1 MLDIARIY
9 LFSSENK
16 DKYCLRPLERVLAD
30 FGQVSSVSIDKMCS
44 EVEQFSTDRLPLAV
58 FSSLSAFYVAKFIR
72 GERSFI
78 ALGIEHGA
86 APFKGYT
93 YDPHFLNYDC
103 YISPTEMWAERLRL
117 LYPESADKFSASAYP
132 RLDDLKAR
140 VDQVGGDPHEAWSG
154 ALAAARDLVIFSWG
168 ANLEALAALPDRA
181 GIVYL
186 VHPSMRAA
194 AERFRLER
202 ARVVVSTPDCAAKL
216 IAEAHSIYGDFSSMT
231 LEAAVL
237 KRRTFMFLDRRLYT
251 SDCDLKASFFDR
263 NSASFGVIEHASF
276 QLPADNVLDIGG
288 LLAALSGEQIHVLP
302 VVDWA
307 PSTLLPKLSGEE
319 SARAA
324 GVVGSFLD
332 RVKQSGPPFAAPHDN
347 MIALKAVERAY
358 RDVLGRGPDYPAALT
373 HARAFAANAAPLPI
387 KVLNLYSSFGNSA
400 EAQRRWS
407 ASRYRMPRITIELDN
422 A

>member
-1 MLDIARIY
+1 MPDIANIY
-9 LFSSENK
+9 LFSSESK
-16 DKYCLRPLERVLAD
+16 DRYCLSPLESALAKFGRV
-30 FGQVSSVSIDKMCS
+30 GSVSIDRMCS
-44 EVEQFSTDRLPLAV
+44 GMEQFATDCFPLAV
-58 FSSLSAFYVAKFIR
+58 FSSLSAFYAAKFIR
-72 GERSFI
+72 GDRRFV
-78 ALGIEHGA
+78 ALGMEHGA

-103 YISPTEMWAERLRL
+103 YVSPTEMWAERLRL
-117 LYPESADKFSASAYP
+117 LYPGDADKFLTSAYP

-140 VDQVGGDPHEAWSG
+140 IDQVSGDPHGAWSG
-154 ALAAARDLVIFSWG
+154 APALARDLVIFSWG
-168 ANLEALAALPDRA
+168 ANLDALTALPDRA

-194 AERFRLER
+194 AERSRLER
-202 ARVVVSTPDCAAKL
+202 ARVVVSAPDSAAKL

-237 KRRTFMFLDRRLYT
+237 KQRTFMFLDRDLYT

-263 NSASFGVIEHASF
+263 SSSDFGVIEHAGF
-276 QLPADNVLDIGG
+276 RLPADDVLDVDG
-288 LLAALSGEQIHVLP
+288 LFAALNGGQVHVQP
-302 VVDWA
+302 VVAWA
-307 PSTLLPKLSGEE
+307 PLKLLPKLSGQE

-324 GVVGSFLD
+324 SVVGSLLGAI
-332 RVKQSGPPFAAPHDN
+332 KESGPSFAAPHDN

-373 HARAFAANAAPLPI
+373 HARAFAASAAPLPV
-387 KVLNLYSSFGNSA
+387 KTLNLYSSFGNSA
-400 EAQRRWS
+400 EAQRRWN
-407 ASRYRMPRITIELDN
+407 ASRYRMPRISIELDD

>member
-1 MLDIARIY
+1 MVDISDIY
-9 LFSSENK
+9 LFSSESK
-16 DKYCLRPLERVLAD
+16 DRYCLSPLEGALSK
-30 FGQVSSVSIDKMCS
+30 FGRVSSVSIDQMCS
-44 EVEQFSTDRLPLAV
+44 RIDQFATDRLPLAV
-58 FSSLSAFYVAKFIR
+58 FSSLSAFYAAKFIR
-72 GERSFI
+72 GDRKFI
-78 ALGIEHGA
+78 ALGMEHGA

-117 LYPESADKFSASAYP
+117 LYPESVDKFSTSAYP

-140 VDQVGGDPHEAWSG
+140 IDRVSGDPHGAWSG
-154 ALAAARDLVIFSWG
+154 AQAPARDLVIFSWG
-168 ANLEALAALPDRA
+168 ADLDALTALPDRA

-194 AERFRLER
+194 AERSRLER
-202 ARVVVSTPDCAAKL
+202 AKVVVSSPDAAAQL

-237 KRRTFMFLDRRLYT
+237 KRRTFMFLDRSLYT

-263 NSASFGVIEHASF
+263 ASSEFGVIEHAAF
-276 QLPADNVLDIGG
+276 RLPADDVFDVDG
-288 LLAALSGEQIHVLP
+288 LFSALNGEQVCVQP
-302 VVDWA
+302 VQAWA
-307 PSTLLPKLSGEE
+307 PLELLPKLSGEE

-324 GVVGSFLD
+324 SVVGNLLST
-332 RVKQSGPPFAAPHDN
+332 VQESGPSFAEPHDN

-358 RDVLGRGPDYPAALT
+358 RDVLGRGPDYPAALK
-373 HARAFAANAAPLPI
+373 HARTFAANAAPLPI
-387 KVLNLYSSFGNSA
+387 KTLNLYSSFGNSA
-400 EAQRRWS
+400 EAQRRWN
-407 ASRYRMPRITIELDN
+407 ASRYRMPRVSIELDD